1 MNKIFFLSIVPMV
14 ILSSCGSKHN
24 AASKQQSSEVVVNV
38 NQVKNIMMNSTLTA
52 SGKIQPENSANISTR
67 IMGYV
72 MKIHAKIGQNVKQ
85 GQLLVSINSSDLQAK
100 LAQVESSISQAQV
113 GYMSAKKD
121 YERFYNLFNQ
131 KSTTQKEL
139 DDMTTRMEIA
149 KASLEAAKQM
159 KQEVAAQFAYT
170 NIKAPFSGIIT
181 GQIAKEGDIASPG
194 MPILT
199 MEGTNRLQAVAMVSE
214 SNITA
219 IKQGSNV
226 EVLIKALNK
235 KTAGEVAEIS
245 KSALNT
251 GGQYI
256 VKINLPKL
264 APSVLSGMFVNVEFL
279 NTTKIVN
286 ASNSEIMIPKEALV
300 RQGQLLGVYTVGQ
313 NKTALLRWLRIGK
326 TMGTQVE
333 VLSGLSI
340 GESYISHAEGKL
352 FNGAKLK
359 IQ

>member
-1 MNKIFFLSIVPMV
+1 MNKILLLSILSIVT
-14 ILSSCGSKHN
+14 LSSCGGEHRATSKN
-24 AASKQQSSEVVVNV
+24 ESSEVLVKVD
-38 NQVKNIMMNSTLTA
+38 QVKDTKINGSLTA

-72 MKIHAKIGQNVKQ
+72 MKIHTKIGQNVKQ

-100 LAQVESSISQAQV
+100 LAQVESTISQAQV
-113 GYMSAKKD
+113 GYVSAKKD

-264 APSVLSGMFVNVEFL
+264 DPSVLSGMFVNVEFPQ
-279 NTTKIVN
+279 
-286 ASNSEIMIPKEALV
+286 NSHVSFSKSGIMIPNEALI

-326 TMGTQVE
+326 TMGTDVE
-333 VLSGLSI
+333 VLSGLSA